1 MATKLINEYE
11 YRGCN
16 ISFFEQWNPHDYDGI
31 SYFYEIVDRQGDSR
45 TDQTDEYPLGSLAH
59 AERNAIKSI
68 DEDLDKWYAISCL
81 ATNRNKCEHF
91 ALSFYGELDG
101 AIEAG
106 LKELT
111 KLYPEWKYSV
121 KACQLN

>member
-1 MATKLINEYE
+1 METKLINEDE
-11 YRGCN
+11 YRGCK

-31 SYFYEIVDRQGDSR
+31 SYSYEIVDRQGNQR
-45 TDQTDEYPLGSLAH
+45 TDQTDEYPLGSLDH
-59 AERNAIKSI
+59 AKRNAIQSI

-81 ATNRNKCEHF
+81 ATNRNKHEHF
-91 ALSFYGELDG
+91 ALSFHGELDG

-111 KLYPEWKYSV
+111 KRYPGWKYSV
-121 KACQLN
+121 KPCEF